1 MMMIIIIMSR
11 LFRRIEGESLE
22 SSHCQTSPEPGAGR
36 LGQSVAQLSSVIN
49 KLELQALEV
58 IKVITNRPIF

>member
-1 MMMIIIIMSR
+1 MMIIIILSR

-36 LGQSVAQLSSVIN
+36 LEQSVAQLSSVIN

-58 IKVITNRPIF
+58 IKVSRNRQIF